1 MAENEFKMKDNRDK
15 LPVSSEQQQ
24 LTATI
29 SVDAATS
36 DSGNDAAADVHF
48 FEGVEKLLEIWF
60 EPSKN
65 ADMRKV
71 PR

>member
-1 MAENEFKMKDNRDK
+1 MAESEFKMRDD
-15 LPVSSEQQQ
+15 SAEMASEQQQ
-24 LTATI
+24 LAI
-29 SVDAATS
+29 DASSAADAS
-36 DSGNDAAADVHF
+36 NNDASADLHF